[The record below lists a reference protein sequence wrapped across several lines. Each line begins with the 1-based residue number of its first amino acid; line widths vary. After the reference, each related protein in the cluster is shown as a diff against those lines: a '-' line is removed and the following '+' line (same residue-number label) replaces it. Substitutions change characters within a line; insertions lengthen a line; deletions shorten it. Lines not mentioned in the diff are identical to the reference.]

1 MHKHLNFRL
10 DAYWRMTECYMHLEQ
25 FQHARVTLNILL
37 QITKQ
42 MKNREIGDT
51 WQDKIHSKL
60 KELPACIPNEKKAEP
75 YTGTKVIR
83 LLVYK

>member
-1 MHKHLNFRL
+1 M
-10 DAYWRMTECYMHLEQ
+10 AECYMYLEQ

-42 MKNREIGDT
+42 MINRETEDT

-60 KELPACIPNEKKAEP
+60 KELPAFISNEKKAEP
-75 YTGTKVIR
+75 CTGKNVIEVTG
-83 LLVYK
+83 L